1 VKTLLYI
8 TLAAFIFMLACEP
21 TAELDKETTAKI
33 YVDKLFLTEKY
44 SNQGDTLQTKLD
56 SMFQSY
62 NVQESVFDSSIK
74 FYMQNDKDLDK
85 FFNIA
90 DDYVDTLK
98 VKSKN

>member
-1 VKTLLYI
+1 
-8 TLAAFIFMLACEP
+8 
-21 TAELDKETTAKI
+21 
-33 YVDKLFLTEKY
+33 
-44 SNQGDTLQTKLD
+44 
-56 SMFQSY
+56 MFKSQF
-62 NVQESVFDSSIK
+62 FDSSIK